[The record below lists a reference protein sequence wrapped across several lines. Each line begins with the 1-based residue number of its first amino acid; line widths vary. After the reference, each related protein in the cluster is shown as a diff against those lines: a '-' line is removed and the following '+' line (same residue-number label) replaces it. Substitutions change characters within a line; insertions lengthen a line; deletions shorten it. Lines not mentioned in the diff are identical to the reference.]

1 MKVGGKRKHKDQGAS
16 RFIDDIAEVSDDE
29 EDDDNKDQ
37 TKRQDAYYKDTDL
50 QKRTKFNVEDW
61 EERYINQE

>member
-1 MKVGGKRKHKDQGAS
+1 MKVSGKRKHKDMGGR

-29 EDDDNKDQ
+29 DDDDNKDQ

-61 EERYINQE
+61 EERYANRE